1 MLSDGEL
8 LSDLLLCSRPA
19 PFVPNTALIS
29 TESVESFLELCT
41 ELLSHSSVVTLA
53 REWHLSMPSPSL
65 VNPSPKIMLRSS
77 LPRESRLSMMAFLVR
92 IRRFSSRVPN
102 ILGICELVAC

>member
-29 TESVESFLELCT
+29 TKSAESFLELCT

-53 REWHLSMPSPSL
+53 REWHLSMPSPSS

-77 LPRESRLSMMAFLVR
+77 LPSTREIKAVYDDGLSGEDKEIFKQGPEHCRNV
-92 IRRFSSRVPN
+92 
-102 ILGICELVAC
+102 

>member
-19 PFVPNTALIS
+19 PFVPNNAVIS
-29 TESVESFLELCT
+29 TDSVESFLELCT
-41 ELLSHSSVVTLA
+41 ELLSHSSVITLA
-53 REWHLSMPSPSL
+53 REWHLRMPSPSS

-77 LPRESRLSMMAFLVR
+77 LPSREIME
-92 IRRFSSRVPN
+92 RVHLLN
-102 ILGICELVAC
+102 KTWQ